1 MARQLAREFASFG
14 INVNA
19 VAPSFA
25 DTEMLRDLKLEGK
38 KEELARMNVIPRLAT
53 PDDIANA
60 VLFLSAES
68 SSFITGETI
77 NVAGG
82 RLMD

>member
-1 MARQLAREFASFG
+1 
-14 INVNA
+14 
-19 VAPSFA
+19 
-25 DTEMLRDLKLEGK
+25 
-38 KEELARMNVIPRLAT
+38 MNVIPRLAT

-60 VLFLSAES
+60 VLFLSAEA